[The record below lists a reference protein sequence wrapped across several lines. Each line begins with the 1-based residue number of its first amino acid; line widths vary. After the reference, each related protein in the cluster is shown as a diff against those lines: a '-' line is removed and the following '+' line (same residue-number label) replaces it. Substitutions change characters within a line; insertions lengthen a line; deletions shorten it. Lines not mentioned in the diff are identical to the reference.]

1 MWYIIVEVPEVIG
14 VTPVIIQSLWMT
26 MTTSIETSLVTTG
39 IPHDFGNLHLMRIE
53 WMDTHGIPYIMC
65 VYIYIPGTQMTLGFK
80 VLTHKIE
87 GLTIQKRGHLG
98 SRYIY
103 TYI

>member
-1 MWYIIVEVPEVIG
+1 
-14 VTPVIIQSLWMT
+14 
-26 MTTSIETSLVTTG
+26 
-39 IPHDFGNLHLMRIE
+39 
-53 WMDTHGIPYIMC
+53 
-65 VYIYIPGTQMTLGFK
+65 MTLGFK

-103 TYI
+103 VYLINT